1 MTMVDAIIWPINQS
15 DKIQN
20 AN

>member
-1 MTMVDAIIWPINQS
+1 MTTVDAIIWPINQS